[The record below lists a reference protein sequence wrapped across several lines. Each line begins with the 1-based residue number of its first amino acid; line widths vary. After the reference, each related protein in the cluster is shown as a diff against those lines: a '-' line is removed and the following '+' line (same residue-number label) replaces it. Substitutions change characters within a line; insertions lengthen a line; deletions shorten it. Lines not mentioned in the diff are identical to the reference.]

1 MGEVVNLRMVRKA
14 KTRSDREA
22 TAAANRAKF
31 GRTKVEKQRS
41 DREQVRADAMLD
53 GARREPVD
61 DRRET

>member
-14 KTRSDREA
+14 KTRSDREE

-41 DREQVRADAMLD
+41 DREQARADATLD

-61 DRRET
+61 DRLET